1 MSELR
6 DAMQAAFDSVPVH
19 GLIGLQVV
27 AAGDD
32 GPAIMQIPLAP
43 EALGATGQ
51 LHGGVVALLCDVA
64 CAVAASSASTYDHQI
79 HALVTADLHVRYLAT
94 ARGDRVRAEAT
105 VVKAG
110 RALVVVEGRVT
121 DGEGRLIAI
130 ADFSATLV
138 PRRDPLASPEG

>member
-6 DAMQAAFDSVPVH
+6 DAMQAAFDGVPVQR
-19 GLIGLQVV
+19 LVGLQVV

-32 GPAIMQIPLAP
+32 GPAIMEIPLAP

-51 LHGGVVALLCDVA
+51 LHGGVIALLCDVA
-64 CAVAASSASTYDHQI
+64 CAVAASGASTYDHEH
-79 HALVTADLHVRYLAT
+79 HALVTADLHVRYLAA
-94 ARGDRVRAEAT
+94 ARGDRVRVEAS

-121 DGEGRLIAI
+121 DGEGRLVAI

-138 PRRDPLASPEG
+138 PRRG

>member
-6 DAMQAAFDSVPVH
+6 DAMQAAFDAVPVQR
-19 GLIGLQVV
+19 LVGLQVV

-32 GPAIMQIPLAP
+32 GPAIMEIPLAA

-51 LHGGVVALLCDVA
+51 LHGGVIALLCDVA
-64 CAVAASSASTYDHQI
+64 CAVAASGASTYDHEQ
-79 HALVTADLHVRYLAT
+79 HALVTADLHVRYLSA
-94 ARGDRVRAEAT
+94 ARGDRVRVEAS

-110 RALVVVEGRVT
+110 RALVVVEGKVT
-121 DGEGRLIAI
+121 DGEGRLVAI

-138 PRRDPLASPEG
+138 SRRAG

>member
-6 DAMQAAFDSVPVH
+6 DAMQTAFDVVPVQ
-19 GLIGLQVV
+19 GLIGLHVV

-32 GPAIMQIPLAP
+32 GPAIMEIPLGP

-64 CAVAASSASTYDHQI
+64 CAVAASSASTYDHEA
-79 HALVTADLHVRYLAT
+79 HALVTADLHVRYLAS
-94 ARGDRVRAEAT
+94 AKGDRVRAEAS

-121 DGEGRLIAI
+121 DGEGRLVAI

-138 PRRDPLASPEG
+138 PRRG